1 MTVGPVRTASSDGS
15 RKLSRYWTGDR
26 PSGEIANLAPQ
37 HFPDQ
42 APFVPYSDAHNHA
55 GKGSVGRPKETLFVC
70 ALRRAPM
77 IASRGSWARFS
88 SVMPECVMRISLSVT
103 GKWSGTQ

>member
-42 APFVPYSDAHNHA
+42 APFLPYSGAHN
-55 GKGSVGRPKETLFVC
+55 
-70 ALRRAPM
+70 
-77 IASRGSWARFS
+77 SRGRGVSEDLKKLCSFALFGE
-88 SVMPECVMRISLSVT
+88 PL
-103 GKWSGTQ
+103 